1 MNDIIT
7 IENIQN
13 KIHAVRGKRVMLD
26 SDLASLYDVEV
37 KRLNEQVKRNIHRF
51 PERFMFQLTE
61 DEYNDIRSQF
71 ATLGSNLSQGEHK
84 KYLPYVFTEQGVSM
98 LSAVLRSKVAVYI
111 SIQIIDAFVNMR
123 KFIQNNATLFYRL
136 DNVEKKQ
143 LATDEKLDMVLKSIE
158 SNEVRPKQ
166 NIFMRENL

>member
-84 KYLPYVFTEQGVSM
+84 KIIFHM
-98 LSAVLRSKVAVYI
+98 FLRNRAC
-111 SIQIIDAFVNMR
+111 QCCR
-123 KFIQNNATLFYRL
+123 QC
-136 DNVEKKQ
+136 
-143 LATDEKLDMVLKSIE
+143 
-158 SNEVRPKQ
+158 
-166 NIFMRENL
+166 